1 MKLSGFVSKA
11 ISLREAA
18 AIIFVLVALLPLLL
32 FVAFLSVSDLISR
45 TEAQFAAFMALLI
58 ACLGYVVFR
67 RLVDQIARLA
77 ANVKLPIP
85 ADRELPDAAE
95 VAVRVPGLGQVAE
108 IGQLAGAFHQMLED
122 LRTSTRRLED
132 LVFKLGTLNELVE
145 MSTHIQRIQD
155 LLASVLQS
163 TMRAVHAN
171 IGSIMLLDQQRQTLR
186 VAASRGLPDEVHEQ
200 AEVRLGEGVAGKVA
214 QLGDAVIVDDIEK
227 DARFAMI
234 NDPKYGRGSFIC
246 MPVRVGDRV
255 IGVINL
261 AKKEDA
267 STSPPT
273 PRPFTPTD
281 LQFLTALLTYIG
293 YAVDNA
299 RLLQEAQQSAT
310 QLQDVVDDLRATQAQ
325 LVRGET
331 LSAIGKLASGMAH
344 HLNNLFAVILGRLET
359 LLPKLPDPE
368 ARRYIEIVQRAAQ
381 DGAEVVRRVQRFS
394 RVQPVSRAMPVDLNQ
409 LAQEVLDLTRPRWHN
424 EALLRQIR
432 IDTALDL
439 GAIQPVAGELAPLR
453 EVLMNLVLNA
463 IDAMPGGGR
472 LGVRTWADGQG
483 VHCDV
488 SDSGAGMPEEVRQ
501 RALDPFFTTK
511 GPKSTGLGLSVT
523 YGIIQRHNGKLEID
537 SAPGRGTTVHVT
549 LPSAGGAAVVPASST
564 PEPASPIHLRVLL
577 VDDEP
582 EVRSAL
588 ADMLATS
595 GHTTFQAA
603 GGREALAW
611 LEAGQPVD
619 LVLTDLGM
627 PGMTGADVARAVR
640 GRWPHLRLGLM
651 TGWDETEGLV
661 GETSGLVDF
670 VIAKPFK
677 LQALL
682 DAYARSPR
690 PA

>member
-1 MKLSGFVSKA
+1 M
-11 ISLREAA
+11 
-18 AIIFVLVALLPLLL
+18 
-32 FVAFLSVSDLISR
+32 
-45 TEAQFAAFMALLI
+45 
-58 ACLGYVVFR
+58 
-67 RLVDQIARLA
+67 VDQIARLA
-77 ANVKLPIP
+77 VTVRLPI
-85 ADRELPDAAE
+85 ALDQEVPDADEA
-95 VAVRVPGLGQVAE
+95 AVRVPVLGQVAE
-108 IGQLAGAFHQMLED
+108 IGQLAGAFHQMLGD
-122 LRTSTRRLED
+122 LRTSTQRLED

-145 MSTHIQRIQD
+145 MSTHIPKIQD

-186 VAASRGLPDEVHEQ
+186 IAASRGLSDQVHDQ

-227 DARFAMI
+227 DARFAKV
-234 NDPKYGRGSFIC
+234 NDPKYGTGSFIC

-273 PRPFTPTD
+273 PRPFSPTD

-299 RLLQEAQQSAT
+299 RLLQEAQQSAG
-310 QLQDVVDDLRATQAQ
+310 QLQNVVDDLRATQAQ

-331 LSAIGKLASGMAH
+331 LTAIGKLASGMAH

-359 LLPKLPDPE
+359 LQGKVPDPE
-368 ARRYIEIVQRAAQ
+368 TRHYLEIVQRAAQ

-394 RVQPVSRAMPVDLNQ
+394 RVQPVSRTMPVDLNQ
-409 LAQEVLDLTRPRWHN
+409 LAQEVLDMTRPRWHN

-439 GAIQPVAGELAPLR
+439 GGIQPVAGELAPLR

-463 IDAMPGGGR
+463 IDAMPDGGR
-472 LGVRTWADGQG
+472 LGVKTWADAHG

-488 SDSGAGMPEEVRQ
+488 SDSGAGMSEEVRQ

-537 SAPGRGTTVHVT
+537 STPETGTTVHIT
-549 LPSAGGAAVVPASST
+549 LPAAGAAAGAPASSA
-564 PEPASPIHLRVLL
+564 PAPASPTQLRVLL

-595 GHTTFQAA
+595 GHTAFQAA
-603 GGREALAW
+603 GGKEALAW

-651 TGWDETEGLV
+651 TGWDETEVLV
-661 GETSGLVDF
+661 AETSAVVDF

-682 DAYARSPR
+682 DAYAQNPR